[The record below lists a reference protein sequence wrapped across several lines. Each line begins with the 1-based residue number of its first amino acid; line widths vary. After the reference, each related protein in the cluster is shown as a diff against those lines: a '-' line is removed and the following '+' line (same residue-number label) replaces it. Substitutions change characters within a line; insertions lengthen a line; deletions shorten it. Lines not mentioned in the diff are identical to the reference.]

1 MLLCY
6 LFFLGNRTCSEIKYC
21 NLESGSYVI
30 DPVREGAVKPFKVSL
45 TIPHGNGAC
54 PCPRLKKRARACSVI
69 SWALPPSGGH
79 PGFSRTKQL
88 GLSQDGILILYWAIF
103 KCFNPPVALLVW
115 RLSRARHKVV
125 VVCQKLYH
133 TLSSHLSHFQ
143 SKKNPNKANEHRH
156 WLPFPRPLH
165 HTPTVHCNC
174 KSNMASW
181 INDHKFI
188 TLARTNKTPA
198 LNTQKRLI
206 LIRCHPTITSVI
218 E

>member
-1 MLLCY
+1 MFFVALL
-6 LFFLGNRTCSEIKYC
+6 FVFLGNRTCSEIKYC
-21 NLESGSYVI
+21 NPESGSYVI

-88 GLSQDGILILYWAIF
+88 GLSLDGILILYWAIF
-103 KCFNPPVALLVW
+103 KCFNPPVALLVC
-115 RLSRARHKVV
+115 RLSQARRKVV

-143 SKKNPNKANEHRH
+143 SRHCKVWLKKKK
-156 WLPFPRPLH
+156 
-165 HTPTVHCNC
+165 TQM
-174 KSNMASW
+174 K
-181 INDHKFI
+181 
-188 TLARTNKTPA
+188 RTNTDIGYPSPA
-198 LNTQKRLI
+198 PYTTLPPSTVTANQTWR
-206 LIRCHPTITSVI
+206 V